1 MIIESRQKTIDTL
14 LSLYYNQNLTDYLKG
29 ANDEDL
35 EDFEYC
41 LAGPN
46 TIEEHFIP
54 VLDAIR
60 TEREYRQNN
69 QYIRD
74 NQNLEHDQIVKK
86 VSQDEVSLTID
97 YLTNLGI
104 DFENMVNNN
113 PIILSIDMI
122 SRLYTYLKKEYN
134 WNDDEVRQLLF
145 EYPKRSTYT
154 VNLLNSAR
162 KRLEEQKTSLLEEDF
177 KHFLI
182 ESANRIN
189 SQKTNK
195 TTNNNK

>member
-1 MIIESRQKTIDTL
+1 M
-14 LSLYYNQNLTDYLKG
+14 
-29 ANDEDL
+29 
-35 EDFEYC
+35 
-41 LAGPN
+41 
-46 TIEEHFIP
+46 
-54 VLDAIR
+54 
-60 TEREYRQNN
+60 
-69 QYIRD
+69 
-74 NQNLEHDQIVKK
+74 
-86 VSQDEVSLTID
+86 SLTID